1 MSRKVAMVMAGG
13 TGGHVFPALATARVL
28 KRRGFDIVWLGTQ
41 RGIEA
46 RLVPAEGI
54 PVEWL
59 GITGLR
65 GKNVA
70 TLLLA
75 PFRLAI
81 AIGQAMR
88 AIRKHQPRVVLGAG
102 GFASGPGGI
111 AAWLLRRPL
120 VVHEQNAVAGL
131 TNRVLA
137 RFAVRVLE
145 GFPGSFGRG
154 VQAERVGNPV
164 RPEIVG
170 VAPPEKRF
178 AGREGPARLLVFGG
192 SQGAARLNVVLPAA
206 IAELPEALRPEVLHQ
221 TGMHNFE
228 ETVQA
233 YKSRGIEADV
243 RRFIDDMASAY
254 GWADL
259 AVCRSGALTVAELAA
274 AGVPSI
280 LVPFPAAVDDHQ
292 TRNAEYAVRAGAAQA
307 AAGERPDAE
316 LAGRAAQGP
325 ARGRQA
331 PAREDG
337 AGSARHCDRR
347 RGRTA
352 GGCLRAGGRGGGMK
366 DRMRR
371 IHTIHFVGIG
381 GSGMSGIAEVLLNLG
396 YAVQGSDV
404 KHGEATRRLES
415 ARRDGHDRSRGRER
429 RRRRRRRRFER
440 DQRGEPRGGPGAR
453 ASACRS

>member
-1 MSRKVAMVMAGG
+1 MSRKVALVMAGG

-46 RLVPAEGI
+46 RLVPAAGI

-59 GITGLR
+59 SVTGLR

-70 TLLLA
+70 TLLMA
-75 PFRLAI
+75 PFRLAL
-81 AIGQAMR
+81 AISQAMR

-111 AAWLLRRPL
+111 AAWLMRRPL

-137 RFAVRVLE
+137 RFASRVLE

-154 VQAERVGNPV
+154 VKAERVGNPV

-170 VAPPEKRF
+170 VAPPERRF
-178 AGREGPARLLVFGG
+178 PGREGPARLLVFGG
-192 SQGAARLNVVLPAA
+192 SQGAARLNAVLPAA
-206 IAELPEALRPEVLHQ
+206 IAELPGALRPEVLHQ
-221 TGMHNFE
+221 TGKHNFE
-228 ETVQA
+228 ETVHA
-233 YKSRGIEADV
+233 YKTRGIEADV
-243 RRFIDDMASAY
+243 RPFIDDMASAY

-292 TRNAEYAVRAGAAQA
+292 TRNAEYVVRAGAGKLLPESTLTPNSLAAMLKGLLEAGRPKLMQMAQA
-307 AAGERPDAE
+307 ARATAIVDADERVADACVQAAGE
-316 LAGRAAQGP
+316 AA
-325 ARGRQA
+325 
-331 PAREDG
+331 
-337 AGSARHCDRR
+337 
-347 RGRTA
+347 
-352 GGCLRAGGRGGGMK
+352 
-366 DRMRR
+366 
-371 IHTIHFVGIG
+371 
-381 GSGMSGIAEVLLNLG
+381 
-396 YAVQGSDV
+396 
-404 KHGEATRRLES
+404 
-415 ARRDGHDRSRGRER
+415 
-429 RRRRRRRRFER
+429 
-440 DQRGEPRGGPGAR
+440 
-453 ASACRS
+453 

>member
-1 MSRKVAMVMAGG
+1 MNRKVALVMAGG

-28 KRRGFDIVWLGTQ
+28 QRRGFDIVWLGTQ

-59 GITGLR
+59 SVTGLR
-65 GKNVA
+65 GKSVV
-70 TLLLA
+70 TLLAA
-75 PFRLAI
+75 PFRLVL

-137 RFAVRVLE
+137 RFAARVLE
-145 GFPGSFGRG
+145 GFPNSFGRR
-154 VQAERVGNPV
+154 VKAERVGNPV

-192 SQGAARLNVVLPAA
+192 SQGAARLNVVLPAT
-206 IAELPEALRPEVLHQ
+206 IAELPEALRPQVLHQ
-221 TGMHNFE
+221 TGRHNLE

-233 YKSRGIEADV
+233 YKSRGIDADV
-243 RRFIDDMASAY
+243 RPFIDDMASAY

-280 LVPFPAAVDDHQ
+280 LVPFPSAVDDHQ
-292 TRNAEYAVRAGAAQA
+292 TRNAEYVVRAGGARLLPESALTPNSLAALLKTLLEAGRPQLVKMAQA
-307 AAGERPDAE
+307 ARATAIVDAADRVADACVQAAGE
-316 LAGRAAQGP
+316 AA
-325 ARGRQA
+325 
-331 PAREDG
+331 
-337 AGSARHCDRR
+337 
-347 RGRTA
+347 
-352 GGCLRAGGRGGGMK
+352 
-366 DRMRR
+366 
-371 IHTIHFVGIG
+371 
-381 GSGMSGIAEVLLNLG
+381 
-396 YAVQGSDV
+396 
-404 KHGEATRRLES
+404 
-415 ARRDGHDRSRGRER
+415 
-429 RRRRRRRRFER
+429 
-440 DQRGEPRGGPGAR
+440 
-453 ASACRS
+453 